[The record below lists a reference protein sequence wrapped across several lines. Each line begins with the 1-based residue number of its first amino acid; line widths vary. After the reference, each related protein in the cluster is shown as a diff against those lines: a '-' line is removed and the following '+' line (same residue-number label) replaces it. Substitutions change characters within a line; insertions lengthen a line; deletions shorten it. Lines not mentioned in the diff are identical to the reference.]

1 MLIACHNIGAAGPII
16 NLNVDVVLA
25 GVYIDS
31 VMNMPEG
38 PGGPEDLAGTVAIVT
53 GAGNGIG
60 RSEALS
66 LAARGAA
73 VVVNDL
79 GVGAAGGPGSAGP
92 GSPAG
97 EPGPAG
103 AVAAQIVA
111 SGGRAV
117 ASHADVSDWKAC
129 AGLVEQAL
137 DAFGRLDILVTNAG
151 IVRRGPIAEV
161 TEDDLD
167 AQVAVLFKGTYGM
180 VRHVAALWR
189 DSRDAGSRAHRTMVL
204 TSSSAGVPGGVGEFS
219 VYGAMKAGIAALAL
233 GAALELRA
241 FGVTVNAI
249 LPHAATRMDSL
260 AKGLPDYQR
269 FAPESLD
276 ALNPQHVANV
286 VAYLA
291 SARASWL
298 SGQVFEITGTSVR
311 RWLPWS
317 PGAEVTSER
326 QWTPEALDAAL
337 ATMVYGTLPAGR
349 VIPQQH

>member
-1 MLIACHNIGAAGPII
+1 MSP
-16 NLNVDVVLA
+16 A
-25 GVYIDS
+25 GVYIGS
-31 VMNMPEG
+31 VMNMPAG
-38 PGGPEDLAGTVAIVT
+38 PSGPEDLAGTVAIVT

-79 GVGAAGGPGSAGP
+79 GGEAAATVAAEIAAG
-92 GSPAG
+92 
-97 EPGPAG
+97 
-103 AVAAQIVA
+103 
-111 SGGRAV
+111 GGRAV
-117 ASHADVSDWKAC
+117 AGNADVSDWKAC

-189 DSRDAGSRAHRTMVL
+189 DSRDSRGAGSGHRTMVL
-204 TSSSAGVPGGVGEFS
+204 TSSSAGVPGGVQEFS

-233 GAALELRA
+233 GAALELRPL
-241 FGVTVNAI
+241 GVTVNAI

-269 FAPESLD
+269 FAPQSLD
-276 ALNPQHVANV
+276 PLNPQHVANV

-317 PGAEVTSER
+317 PGAEASSER

-349 VIPQQH
+349 VIPQRH